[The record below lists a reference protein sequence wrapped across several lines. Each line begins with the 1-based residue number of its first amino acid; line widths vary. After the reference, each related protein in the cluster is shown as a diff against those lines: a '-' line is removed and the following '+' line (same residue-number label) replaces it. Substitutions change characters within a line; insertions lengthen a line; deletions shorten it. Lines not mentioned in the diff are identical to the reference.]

1 MSQNGT
7 RLSTLLL
14 WSAFSAADQ
23 PYYFHHKWLIL
34 WRKKLSSSISSCGWV
49 LKIVRR
55 QCCPSPKHHQ
65 QCWAKT
71 PTQTQLMDYPSLPPS
86 PVFANY
92 KFQYSNMYI
101 AQLTF
106 TSLSQ
111 SYSCTGYIAST
122 VHRLKQYSS
131 EDLISWK
138 DRVQTELAKLATIG
152 KCRYR
157 GVCKMGKNLFILTKA
172 SYRAPVACHLFRNVR
187 NICIWI
193 LSQILSFWS
202 WLYRMIFSLVP
213 P

>member
-1 MSQNGT
+1 MTKSYDNIQVRMSSENSETAMLSFTKTPPTVLGQNT
-7 RLSTLLL
+7 NPNSTLGL
-14 WSAFSAADQ
+14 
-23 PYYFHHKWLIL
+23 
-34 WRKKLSSSISSCGWV
+34 
-49 LKIVRR
+49 
-55 QCCPSPKHHQ
+55 
-65 QCWAKT
+65 
-71 PTQTQLMDYPSLPPS
+71 SLPPS

-187 NICIWI
+187 NICIRI

-202 WLYRMIFSLVP
+202 WLYRVIFSLVKS
-213 P
+213 